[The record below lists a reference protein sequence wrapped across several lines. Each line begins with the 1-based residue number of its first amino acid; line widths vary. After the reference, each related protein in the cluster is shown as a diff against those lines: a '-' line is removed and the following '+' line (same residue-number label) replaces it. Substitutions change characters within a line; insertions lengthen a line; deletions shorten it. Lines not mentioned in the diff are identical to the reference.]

1 MCNALARDALLQSL
15 GIFVMTVGTMLAGWG
30 DLNFHFTS
38 YAFGS
43 KLLLC
48 FASFSNRYSL
58 AMGSCVLHAA
68 YVHHNMMMRANA
80 IVNLGV
86 KPERRRCTPQQS
98 FLRAR
103 PSAQHHNRFS
113 VMNIPHRAG
122 TSYA

>member
-1 MCNALARDALLQSL
+1 
-15 GIFVMTVGTMLAGWG
+15 MTVGTMLAGWG

-48 FASFSNRYSL
+48 FVSFSNRYSL

-68 YVHHNMMMRANA
+68 YVYHNMMMRATA
-80 IVNLGV
+80 IVNWAQNRSDDDEIG
-86 KPERRRCTPQQS
+86 EA
-98 FLRAR
+98 FLRAC
-103 PSAQHHNRFS
+103 SSTLHQNRFS
-113 VMNIPHRAG
+113 LLNIPNRAG